1 MKDLILEGRELLE
14 KFMSKVLKEE
24 DDEEQQQQTTSQST
38 NLSVTLDNDK
48 ATVVI
53 ARNYNGV
60 RELLDDTKWNLLFTN
75 TAFTRYQKQKY
86 TMYFITLKKE
96 SPNFNNNAIKKM
108 AVIISPS
115 GEYTCYDA
123 TGSLIDI
130 NNVIKNTGIQ
140 RNAFKQIR

>member
-14 KFMSKVLKEE
+14 KFMSNVLKEE
-24 DDEEQQQQTTSQST
+24 DEEQNTSQST
-38 NLSVTLDNDK
+38 NLRVTLDNDK

-53 ARNYNGV
+53 PRNYNGV
-60 RELLDDTKWNLLFTN
+60 KELLDETKWNLVFTN
-75 TAFTRYQKQKY
+75 IAFTRYQKQKY
-86 TMYFITLKKE
+86 TMYFVILKKG

-115 GEYTCYDA
+115 GEYTCYDT
-123 TGSLIDI
+123 TGGLIDI
-130 NNVIKNTGIQ
+130 NNVVKNSGIP